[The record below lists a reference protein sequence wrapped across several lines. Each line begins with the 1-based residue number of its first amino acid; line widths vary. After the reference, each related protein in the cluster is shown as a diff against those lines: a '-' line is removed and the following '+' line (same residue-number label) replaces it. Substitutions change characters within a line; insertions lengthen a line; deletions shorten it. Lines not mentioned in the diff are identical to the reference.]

1 MDFFPNINKTKP
13 LPDSLVHTYLI
24 GQIVE
29 MDNVTHH
36 PNRLVEGAEF
46 VISIT
51 ATQKVAT

>member
-1 MDFFPNINKTKP
+1 MDFFYNTNKTKP
-13 LPDSLVHTYLI
+13 LSDSLDHPYLI

-36 PNRLVEGAEF
+36 PNRLVEGTEF

-51 ATQKVAT
+51 VTQKVAT